1 MTASRCYCCRSA
13 AIINIVIRR
22 FFLCEHKKVAFAN
35 IHKQKS
41 KHVNT
46 HTTVRTHC
54 ARETHRIQRCRF
66 TQPCYRYHFI
76 VSLYLFIIFINIQ
89 WIESERED
97 EARKSQF
104 ILSAIQSSSSI
115 SHNCGIPKHWWWG
128 GMRSKRKYFMARQE
142 WKKETNEARL
152 WTNYFYNIRNN
163 FLFKSRGYR
172 TTIFIRLMDDSFV
185 HIFSICSLL
194 IDNDS
199 ACVLMIV

>member
-1 MTASRCYCCRSA
+1 MRT
-13 AIINIVIRR
+13 
-22 FFLCEHKKVAFAN
+22 
-35 IHKQKS
+35 QKS
-41 KHVNT
+41 GICKHT
-46 HTTVRTHC
+46 QTKTKTCKHAHDSPHALC
-54 ARETHRIQRCRF
+54 ARNSSDTTMSIYTAMLSLPF
-66 TQPCYRYHFI
+66 YSI
-76 VSLYLFIIFINIQ
+76 VVSLYLFIIFINIQ

-115 SHNCGIPKHWWWG
+115 SHNCGIPKRWWWG